1 MSLREQG
8 FRFCISPDKERAR
21 WIHPVEYRVCY
32 SDWSD
37 HTDTNEEELLEFLQ
51 KGVDSEAGQL

>member
-8 FRFCISPDKERAR
+8 FRFCISPDRECAR

-37 HTDTNEEELLEFLQ
+37 HTDTSEEELLEFLQ
-51 KGVDSEAGQL
+51 KDVDSEAEQP

>member
-37 HTDTNEEELLEFLQ
+37 HTDTSEGGLLEFLQ
-51 KGVDSEAGQL
+51 KVVESEDGQL

>member
-1 MSLREQG
+1 MSLGEQG
-8 FRFCISPDKERAR
+8 FRFCISQDKERAR
-21 WIHPVEYRVCY
+21 WIHPIEYRVAY

-37 HTDTNEEELLEFLQ
+37 HTDTSEEELLEFLQ